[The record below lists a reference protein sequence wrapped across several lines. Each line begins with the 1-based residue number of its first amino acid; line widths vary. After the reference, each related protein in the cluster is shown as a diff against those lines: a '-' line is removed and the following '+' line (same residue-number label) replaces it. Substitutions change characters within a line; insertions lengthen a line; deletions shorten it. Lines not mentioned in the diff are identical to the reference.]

1 MRRFPPYQRR
11 QRQAERQFYE
21 EGDKGHGRREHR
33 TIETTTAL
41 NHFLQQHLGWS
52 SVQQVF
58 RITRARFRPHPLT
71 GQWERSTEV
80 AYGITSLSRK
90 QADAKQL
97 LAYNRGHWGIENGLH
112 YVRDV
117 TFGEDQSRLR
127 KGHGPQHLAAARNT
141 TIALCRRNNYSNLAE
156 ARRDFAWNPQPL
168 FTILGDFTN

>member
-1 MRRFPPYQRR
+1 M
-11 QRQAERQFYE
+11 
-21 EGDKGHGRREHR
+21 
-33 TIETTTAL
+33 
-41 NHFLQQHLGWS
+41 
-52 SVQQVF
+52 QQVF
-58 RITRARFRPHPLT
+58 RITRTRFRPHPQT

-117 TFGEDQSRLR
+117 TFGEDRSRLR
-127 KGHGPQHLAAARNT
+127 KGHGPQHLATARNAA
-141 TIALCRRNNYSNLAE
+141 IALCRLNNHSNIAE

-168 FTILGDFTN
+168 FTILGYLTN